1 MSYCSLD
8 EAWGNNNMISEKRKR
23 RAPIAKEESPSSSSA
38 TPPIDSRSF
47 SRDIKTQKD
56 FNGPEERYHV
66 EPIKI
71 EEDFSSQHENIENV
85 YKPAEFEKQFV
96 SKNNSS
102 ITSSE
107 MEWIKEQL
115 EIITN
120 KLANMNA
127 NQSLNSS
134 LSSSSSSGDEKGN
147 PVADIFLYLSTGFL
161 TIFLID
167 ILLKKRN

>member
-8 EAWGNNNMISEKRKR
+8 EAWGNIIPEKRKR
-23 RAPIAKEESPSSSSA
+23 RVSSINKEEQPSSP
-38 TPPIDSRSF
+38 TIDSRSF

-71 EEDFSSQHENIENV
+71 EEDFSSQHENIENL

-96 SKNNSS
+96 PKNNST

-107 MEWIKEQL
+107 MDWIKEQL
-115 EIITN
+115 QIITN

-127 NQSLNSS
+127 NQSLT
-134 LSSSSSSGDEKGN
+134 SSSSNESNNEGGN
-147 PVADIFLYLSTGFL
+147 PVADIFLYLSTGLL
-161 TIFLID
+161 TIFLVD
-167 ILLKKRN
+167 VLLKKRN